1 MKGIGYL
8 LPLVP
13 AAALILWLLLSS
25 ATGAGPGWEI
35 SGWVLAVVWAVLI
48 GVLLGLVAVAALGI
62 LWGRRSGALDRWR
75 AERHA
80 HRTGMLGGV
89 IANALHHDRIPPIR
103 GRIAS
108 RNDRSSDLAR
118 CEMALIEAC
127 DSLLQLKASVARLR
141 RDGTASILLT
151 DTLAIVERAVV
162 SLSASGDR
170 LGAFSRHELSPSER
184 LADRLTGE
192 RERLEQLNAAI
203 VECQHGLA
211 ELVLATES
219 DLADVS
225 DRFSAVRIAANTLAE
240 WRGA

>member
-13 AAALILWLLLSS
+13 AVALILWLLVSS
-25 ATGAGPGWEI
+25 ATGAGPGWEVT
-35 SGWVLAVVWAVLI
+35 GWLLAVVWAVLI
-48 GVLLGLVAVAALGI
+48 GVLLGLAAIAALGF
-62 LWGRRSGALDRWR
+62 LWARRSGAFDRWK

-89 IANALHHDRIPPIR
+89 ISVALHHDRIPPIR

-108 RNDRSSDLAR
+108 RNDRASDLAR

-127 DSLLQLKASVARLR
+127 DSLLQLRASVDRLR
-141 RDGTASILLT
+141 KNGSASLLLT
-151 DTLAIVERAVV
+151 DTMAIVERAIV
-162 SLSASGDR
+162 SLAASGDR
-170 LGAFSRHELSPSER
+170 LGAFSRHELTPSER
-184 LADRLTGE
+184 LTDRLTGE
-192 RERLEQLNAAI
+192 RERLETLNAAI

-240 WRGA
+240 WRGV

>member
-13 AAALILWLLLSS
+13 AAALILWLLVSS
-25 ATGAGPGWEI
+25 ATGAGPGWEPT
-35 SGWVLAVVWAVLI
+35 GWLLAIVWAVLI
-48 GVLLGLVAVAALGI
+48 GVLLGLVAVVALAL
-62 LWGRRSGALDRWR
+62 LWGRRSGAFDRWK

-89 IANALHHDRIPPIR
+89 IRHALHHDRVPPIR

-118 CEMALIEAC
+118 CEVALTEAC
-127 DSLLQLKASVARLR
+127 DSLLQLKDSVARLR
-141 RDGTASILLT
+141 KNGTASLLLT
-151 DTLAIVERAVV
+151 DTLAIIERAID
-162 SLSASGDR
+162 SLAASGDR
-170 LGAFSRHELSPSER
+170 LGAFSRHELTPSAR
-184 LADRLTGE
+184 LTDRLTGE
-192 RERLEQLNAAI
+192 RERLETLNAAI

-219 DLADVS
+219 DLAEVS
-225 DRFSAVRIAANTLAE
+225 DRFGAVRVAANTLAE
-240 WRGA
+240 WRGV